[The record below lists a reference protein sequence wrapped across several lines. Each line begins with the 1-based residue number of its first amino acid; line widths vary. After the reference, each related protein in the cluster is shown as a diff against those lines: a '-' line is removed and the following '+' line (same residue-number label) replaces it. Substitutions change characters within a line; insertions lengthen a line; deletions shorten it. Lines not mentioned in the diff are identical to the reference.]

1 MLLVIHTY
9 TPNLFIFFYSSLLT
23 LMISTGLPE
32 LNSEQDLKIVR
43 TTLRLDITSEQE
55 ALEMFRKDFNESLR
69 NAWTISLNWYAHL
82 WEQLRSKGIK

>member
-1 MLLVIHTY
+1 MLRVIY
-9 TPNLFIFFYSSLLT
+9 SKFNYFFHSSLLT

>member
-1 MLLVIHTY
+1 
-9 TPNLFIFFYSSLLT
+9 
-23 LMISTGLPE
+23 MISTGLPE

>member
-1 MLLVIHTY
+1 MLRVIY
-9 TPNLFIFFYSSLLT
+9 SKFYYFFHSSLLT

>member
-9 TPNLFIFFYSSLLT
+9 TPNLLIFFYSSLLT